1 MGTTEKGSES
11 MLRFSKK
18 LFQAFAVLAAFLI
31 LCSGLVTLS
40 QWKETW
46 IASSLL
52 FAFFLANFLFVATFL
67 QIVAMV
73 NLFLLLRFFPDPTIA
88 LIRALEGHFLQPAPP
103 AAPLLPLVGDI
114 FV

>member
-1 MGTTEKGSES
+1 

-18 LFQAFAVLAAFLI
+18 LFQAFAVLIAFLI
-31 LCSGLVTLS
+31 LCSGLVRDKITLFSPAMWLKTIFQVTLS

-52 FAFFLANFLFVATFL
+52 LALFLANFLFVTTFL

-73 NLFLLLRFFPDPTIA
+73 GLFPQIKKRVE
-88 LIRALEGHFLQPAPP
+88 EG
-103 AAPLLPLVGDI
+103 I
-114 FV
+114 SR